1 MALWGEIP
9 EAEHVRYIIARPLR
23 LRISIQDSIGALLS
37 TIPSFCASVY
47 AVKMAQKQE
56 CVSPG
61 ESNSDIGGLGVII
74 TPYSQANQLVDANK
88 VI

>member
-1 MALWGEIP
+1 
-9 EAEHVRYIIARPLR
+9 
-23 LRISIQDSIGALLS
+23 
-37 TIPSFCASVY
+37 
-47 AVKMAQKQE
+47 MAQKQE